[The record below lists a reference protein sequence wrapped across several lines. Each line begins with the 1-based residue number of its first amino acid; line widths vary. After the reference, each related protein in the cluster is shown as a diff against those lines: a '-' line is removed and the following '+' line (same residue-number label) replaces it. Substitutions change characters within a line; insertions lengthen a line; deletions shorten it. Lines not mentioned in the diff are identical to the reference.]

1 VWALRHFTLL
11 AADAT
16 RSPLLLISN
25 VDPVQP
31 GMVGMLAAGG
41 ALDQIAR
48 PHDRLWGEPDAAMIS
63 QVTRLAEAART
74 VAALRGATFG
84 RIGGRPMGM
93 NTAVAATE
101 SWIREFGIDVEEID
115 QWERV
120 LRAEKI
126 PASRA
131 AAARCWLEE
140 HSAGVHYDGDR
151 LTPELLER
159 QIRSYYAHVRPDR
172 RARSGLHRDQGT
184 A

>member
-1 VWALRHFTLL
+1 
-11 AADAT
+11 
-16 RSPLLLISN
+16 
-25 VDPVQP
+25 
-31 GMVGMLAAGG
+31 
-41 ALDQIAR
+41 
-48 PHDRLWGEPDAAMIS
+48 
-63 QVTRLAEAART
+63 
-74 VAALRGATFG
+74 
-84 RIGGRPMGM
+84 M

-101 SWIREFGIDVEEID
+101 TWIREFGIDVEEID

-126 PASRA
+126 PASQA
-131 AAARCWLEE
+131 AAARGWLEK

-159 QIRSYYAHVRPDR
+159 QIRSYYAHARPDR